1 LKDFSLERDY
11 TKKGT
16 RSKTQAGEEGF
27 ECGADKNR
35 QNDVV
40 AGALTKWET
49 DTLKQAG
56 RPWWPTVAYWQIA
69 ALAHSILLASLGA
82 ASGKSAQIGFT
93 AESARGKGSLDEE
106 RIFIR
111 DGELF
116 G

>member
-1 LKDFSLERDY
+1 LKDFSVARDY
-11 TKKGT
+11 TKTGT
-16 RSKTQAGEEGF
+16 RSKTQTGEGGF
-27 ECGADKNR
+27 EGGADKNR

-49 DTLKQAG
+49 DTLRQVG

-69 ALAHSILLASLGA
+69 ALGHSILLASLGA

-93 AESARGKGSLDEE
+93 AESARGKGGLDEE
-106 RIFIR
+106 RSFIR
-111 DGELF
+111 DGEWF